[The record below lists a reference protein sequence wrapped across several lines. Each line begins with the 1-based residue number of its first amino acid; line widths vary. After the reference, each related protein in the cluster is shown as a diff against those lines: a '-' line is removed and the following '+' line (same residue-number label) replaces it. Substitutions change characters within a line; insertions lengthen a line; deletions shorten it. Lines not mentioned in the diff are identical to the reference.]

1 MSLTAISFVLAKDIM
16 FNKLIRNNTSRGDR
30 ATGIPTLT
38 RSSKGTL
45 ASSESKE
52 KLLDTSLWE
61 EFSSRPQGTP
71 PPSRENAKRRKLE
84 DKVERLNTENAK
96 LKNTKKEVGCL
107 GASDGTHIRVRVPV
121 EDKPRYRT
129 RKNKIATNVLGVCSQ
144 DMQFIYV
151 LPGWEGSAA
160 NSRVLR
166 DAISRRNGFVVPRGS
181 YYLVDDGYTNG
192 DGFLAPFQ
200 GQRYHLND
208 WSERHQPTTA
218 EEFFN
223 MRHASARN
231 IIERMDIPTQE
242 TRGRG
247 KNKRKWKYEED
258 AKLVEALLDMVN
270 VGAYKAE
277 NGFKPGYLNYVEE
290 KMQVSLP
297 NSGLKAKPHI
307 ESRIKTLR
315 RDFNI
320 VYDML
325 NGSNTSGFGFDPIKK
340 CVTAEKA
347 VWEAYLQSHS
357 THVIWQN
364 KPIPFYDDLLVIFGK
379 DRATENNADGPAD
392 MMEEI
397 QREEVNNDPNDD
409 VETTIENGLEDLDEG
424 IKEAA
429 SVIGSEIA
437 KASQLFSKAIRVEA
451 EVSEKRQKIDSEI
464 RKIPNLT
471 ATEVIKVV

>member
-1 MSLTAISFVLAKDIM
+1 
-16 FNKLIRNNTSRGDR
+16 
-30 ATGIPTLT
+30 
-38 RSSKGTL
+38 
-45 ASSESKE
+45 
-52 KLLDTSLWE
+52 
-61 EFSSRPQGTP
+61 
-71 PPSRENAKRRKLE
+71 
-84 DKVERLNTENAK
+84 
-96 LKNTKKEVGCL
+96 
-107 GASDGTHIRVRVPV
+107 
-121 EDKPRYRT
+121 
-129 RKNKIATNVLGVCSQ
+129 
-144 DMQFIYV
+144 MQFIYV

-160 NSRVLR
+160 DSRVLR

-181 YYLVDDGYTNG
+181 YYLVDAGYTNG
-192 DGFLAPFQ
+192 DGFLAPFR

-297 NSGLKAKPHI
+297 NS
-307 ESRIKTLR
+307 
-315 RDFNI
+315 
-320 VYDML
+320 
-325 NGSNTSGFGFDPIKK
+325 
-340 CVTAEKA
+340 EKA

-364 KPIPFYDDLLVIFGK
+364 KPFPFYDDLLVIFGK
-379 DRATENNADGPAD
+379 DRATGNNADGPAD

-409 VETTIENGLEDLDEG
+409 VETTIENEG

-437 KASQLFSKAIRVEA
+437 KASQLFSKAIGVEA

-471 ATEVIKVV
+471 ATEVIKVVCRIAQNHELTDVFFSMNEEGREQLVVAILHGDI

>member
-1 MSLTAISFVLAKDIM
+1 
-16 FNKLIRNNTSRGDR
+16 
-30 ATGIPTLT
+30 
-38 RSSKGTL
+38 
-45 ASSESKE
+45 
-52 KLLDTSLWE
+52 
-61 EFSSRPQGTP
+61 
-71 PPSRENAKRRKLE
+71 
-84 DKVERLNTENAK
+84 
-96 LKNTKKEVGCL
+96 
-107 GASDGTHIRVRVPV
+107 
-121 EDKPRYRT
+121 
-129 RKNKIATNVLGVCSQ
+129 
-144 DMQFIYV
+144 MQFNYV
-151 LPGWEGSAA
+151 LPRWEGSVAD
-160 NSRVLR
+160 SRVLR
-166 DAISRRNGFVVPRGS
+166 DAISRRNGFIVPRGS
-181 YYLVDDGYTNG
+181 YYLVDAGYTNG
-192 DGFLAPFQ
+192 DGFLAPFR

-223 MRHASARN
+223 MRHASARS

-297 NSGLKAKPHI
+297 NSRLKAKPHI

-325 NGSNTSGFGFDPIKK
+325 NGSNTSGFGSDPIKK

-364 KPIPFYDDLLVIFGK
+364 KPFPFYDDLLVIFGK
-379 DRATENNADGPAD
+379 DRATGNNADGPAD

-409 VETTIENGLEDLDEG
+409 DVETTIENGLEDLDASMSFSPLQSPRTEGIQKKKKRSRSVDNLMIMTEG

-429 SVIGSEIA
+429 SVIGSKIA
-437 KASQLFSKAIRVEA
+437 KAS
-451 EVSEKRQKIDSEI
+451 
-464 RKIPNLT
+464 
-471 ATEVIKVV
+471 